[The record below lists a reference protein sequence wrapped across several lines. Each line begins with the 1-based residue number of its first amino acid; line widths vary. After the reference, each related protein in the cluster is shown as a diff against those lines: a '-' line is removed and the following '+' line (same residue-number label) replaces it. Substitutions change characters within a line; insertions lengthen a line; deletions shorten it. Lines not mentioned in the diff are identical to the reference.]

1 MTGRAHSPNDA
12 PLAHDNVSSSWSP
25 TSPALVLSPW
35 PACELEKSTGLLPP
49 SSPWMISLTF
59 AVSAPAFRLMT
70 SKSSNPVFRWASSP
84 YIFLRSNTFR
94 AELISLSQLFPFT
107 TCSDL
112 APYPSILDNSLPSH
126 TMTPVP
132 SILDSHLPYN
142 PHGTITT
149 HPRHISPPL
158 CPWYHYHPS

>member
-1 MTGRAHSPNDA
+1 MTMSHPHGPPLVQLWCFLHGLHVNWRSPLDF
-12 PLAHDNVSSSWSP
+12 S
-25 TSPALVLSPW
+25 
-35 PACELEKSTGLLPP
+35 PP